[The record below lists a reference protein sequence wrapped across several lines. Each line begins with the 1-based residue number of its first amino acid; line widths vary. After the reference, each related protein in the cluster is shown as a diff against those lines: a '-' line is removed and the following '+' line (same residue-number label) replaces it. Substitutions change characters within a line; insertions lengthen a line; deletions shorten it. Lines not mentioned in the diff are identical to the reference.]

1 MAALHPQQEL
11 DRQVCFALHAA
22 SRAVVRAYGPLLEDA
37 GLTYTQYLTMLV
49 LWETPGQP
57 ISIGALGER
66 LQLDS
71 GTLTPL
77 CKRLEALGYVERHH
91 DPDDE
96 RRVLVALTAAGSG
109 AAGRAGRRPAHPGG
123 PPAAHTDVGCRPPR
137 AARRPHGGPG
147 RLTRGRRGHSHRAG
161 DPRRR

>member
-1 MAALHPQQEL
+1 M
-11 DRQVCFALHAA
+11 CFALHAA

-49 LWETPGQP
+49 LWETPDEP
-57 ISIGALGER
+57 VTIGALGER

-77 CKRLEALGYVERHH
+77 CKRLEALGYVERHR

-96 RRVLVALTAAGSG
+96 RRVLVALTAAGLALRDELADVPLTLASRLQLTPAS
-109 AAGRAGRRPAHPGG
+109 AAALREQL
-123 PPAAHTDVGCRPPR
+123 AALT
-137 AARRPHGGPG
+137 AA
-147 RLTRGRRGHSHRAG
+147 LEA
-161 DPRRR
+161 